1 MQKLLTILLLSLL
14 TQATAQYP
22 YQVGIAG
29 SDAIDAN
36 DPFIAAWATTCIVQ
50 RGWQQITDTT
60 LGKANYGFDSNA
72 VGAANTNGMV
82 SLGDGG
88 MATLTF
94 AYPIYNGQGADF
106 AVFENGFMSA
116 DTLAFLE
123 LAFVEVSSDGQHFVR
138 FPAHCHNDSIVQ
150 MGSFSEM
157 DASKIKNLAGKY
169 ISGYGTPFDLEEL
182 KDSNNLNI
190 NEITHIRLVDVVGIV
205 RSPFTT
211 FDSHHHPI
219 NDPFPTPFPAS
230 GFDLDAVAVLHQNTS
245 NIEDF
250 THRSPFSVYPNPFK
264 DKIVIADNFQG
275 EVRLW
280 DMNGREIPIFPVNNT
295 LNCENLASGM
305 YILQL
310 QEGDNLYPICIWK

>member
-1 MQKLLTILLLSLL
+1 MQKILTILLFSLL

-36 DPFIAAWATTCIVQ
+36 DPFIAAWATNCVVQ

-60 LGKANYGFDSNA
+60 IGKANYGFDANA
-72 VGAANTNGMV
+72 IGAANTNGLV
-82 SLGDGG
+82 SLGDDG

-138 FPAHCHNDSIVQ
+138 FPAHCHNDSLVQ
-150 MGSFSEM
+150 MSSFSEM

-190 NEITHIRLVDVVGIV
+190 NSITHIRLIDVVGIL

-211 FDSHHHPI
+211 FDSHHHAI

-230 GFDLDAVAVLHQNTS
+230 GFDLDAVAVIHQNTS

-250 THRSPFSVYPNPFK
+250 TNRSPFSVYPNPFK
-264 DKIVIADNFQG
+264 DKIFIGNDFQG
-275 EVRLW
+275 EIRLW
-280 DMNGREIPIFPVNNT
+280 DMNGREIPILPVNNT
-295 LNCENLASGM
+295 LNCENLVAGM

-310 QEGDNLYPICIWK
+310 KQGEKFYHIPIWK